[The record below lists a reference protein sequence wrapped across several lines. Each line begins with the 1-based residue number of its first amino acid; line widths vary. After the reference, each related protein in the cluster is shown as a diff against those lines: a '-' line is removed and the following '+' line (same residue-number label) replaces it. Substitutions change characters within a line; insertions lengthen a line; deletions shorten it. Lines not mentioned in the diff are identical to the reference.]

1 MSKQKLLYIAS
12 HLSTGGMP
20 QYLLK
25 QIQIFK
31 DEFDIEVVEVNNHS
45 GDAFVVQKNQI
56 ADLCKIYTLGDNKSE
71 LVDIIKS
78 TQPNIIHFTEIPE
91 HFLGHNI
98 LDTIFHNSR
107 DYFIV
112 ASTHG
117 SHTNPNKIKY
127 HPDRYVLVSEWS
139 RQKFEHLGI
148 DTQVWDYPIETIEYD
163 KVEFKNEL
171 GFELDW
177 KHVLMVGLFTEGKNQ
192 GEIFSVARQLEKYK
206 IKFHFIG
213 NQAMNFESYWGP
225 IMKHKPDN
233 CIIWGERNDVDKFYK
248 ASDMFYFSSKLE
260 LNPLSIKEALGYGL
274 PSIFRKLHTYLD
286 SYDNNEL
293 VTYIDDNLNQT
304 KRIILEKLQPQF
316 NEIPGW
322 FSYKGLYNEMV
333 DKAKDGDV
341 FVELGAWFGKSTNHM
356 ATLIRNSNKDIKFT
370 TIDTWKGTGYEE
382 IDNKIVGGFGGDIFS
397 EFMENTLLSNNSNT
411 FDIIK
416 DTSEKASNQF
426 SNSSIDFMMIDAGH
440 SYDDVKDD
448 INFWYNKIKPNGT
461 IAGDDFGMNL
471 FPGVIRAVNEYFYE
485 QVAFLEGWSWVRKKP
500 KIQIKH
506 LMTKPNDLREQI
518 SSQSLKQLE
527 KYGIVYQ
534 PIVNTPFDGTPP
546 SDFCKRPNQISDKP
560 GNFGNGL
567 GPLTGR
573 HYGCFKAHREAL
585 ETMDD
590 EFDYTLVFEADAFI
604 FTGLSE
610 FVEAIH
616 KACFISE
623 KDDVYFI
630 GLSNNNS
637 RSKERIND
645 LFSKTA
651 SNQDLAHAYLIPN
664 RTKSWWIDRFNDT
677 PWEGYDLWLTD
688 VFDKEPKLR
697 YTTNKTYVKQADGFS
712 LIDREVKKWN

>member
-31 DEFDIEVVEVNNHS
+31 TEFDIEVVEVNNHS

-56 ADLCKIYTLGDNKSE
+56 ADLCKLYTLGDNKSE

-91 HFLGHNI
+91 HFLSHNI
-98 LDTIFHNSR
+98 LDTIFDNSR
-107 DYFIV
+107 NYYIV

-117 SHTNPNKIKY
+117 SHTNPNEIKY

-139 RQKFEHLGI
+139 RRRFELVGV
-148 DTQVWDYPIETIEYD
+148 DTRVWDYPIETIKYD

-171 GFELDW
+171 GFESDW

-192 GEIFSVARQLEKYK
+192 GEIFNVARLLEKYK

-225 IMKHKPDN
+225 LMNQKPDN
-233 CIIWGERNDVDKFYK
+233 CIIWGERSDVDKFYK

-304 KRIILEKLQPQF
+304 KQIILEKLQPEF

-322 FSYKGLYNEMV
+322 FSYEHLYNEMV
-333 DKAKDGDV
+333 ENGTDGDV
-341 FVELGAWFGKSTNHM
+341 FVELGAWLGKSTNHM
-356 ATLIRNSNKDIKFT
+356 ATLIKDSNKDIKFT
-370 TIDTWKGTGYEE
+370 TVDTWKGTDGEE
-382 IDNKIVGGFGGDIFS
+382 IHNTIVNGFGGDIFS
-397 EFMENTLLSNNSNT
+397 EFMENTILSNNSKSFNV
-411 FDIIK
+411 IK
-416 DTSEKASNQF
+416 DTSENASSQF
-426 SNSSIDFMMIDAGH
+426 QNNSIDFIMLDAGH
-440 SYDDVKDD
+440 TYDSLKSDLNLWYHKVKPGGV
-448 INFWYNKIKPNGT
+448 IS
-461 IAGDDFGMNL
+461 GDDYGGSF
-471 FPGVIRAVNEYFYE
+471 FPGVTKAADEFFYN
-485 QVAFLEGWSWVRKKP
+485 QSKHVYRSFVRKKP

-518 SSQSLKQLE
+518 SSESLRQLE
-527 KYGIVYQ
+527 SYGMVYH
-534 PIVNTPFDGTPP
+534 PIVNTPYDGVPP
-546 SDFCKRPNQISDKP
+546 SDFCKRPTQISDKP

-573 HYGCFKAHREAL
+573 HYGCFNAHRGAL
-585 ETMDD
+585 ESMDD

-604 FTGLSE
+604 FTGLKE
-610 FVEAIH
+610 FVEAVH

-623 KDDVYFI
+623 RDDVYFI

-637 RSKERIND
+637 RQKERID
-645 LFSKTA
+645 ELFSKTA

-688 VFDKEPKLR
+688 VFNKEPKLR
-697 YTTNKTYVKQADGFS
+697 YTTNKVYVKQADGFS

>member
-56 ADLCKIYTLGDNKSE
+56 ADLCKLYTLGDNKSE

-91 HFLGHNI
+91 HFLAHNI
-98 LDTIFHNSR
+98 LDTIFDNSR
-107 DYFIV
+107 NYYIV

-117 SHTNPNKIKY
+117 SHTNPNEIKY
-127 HPDRYVLVSEWS
+127 QPDRYVLVSEWS
-139 RQKFEHLGI
+139 RRKFEHLGI
-148 DTQVWDYPIETIEYD
+148 DTQVWDYPIETIKYD
-163 KVEFKNEL
+163 KVEFKTEL
-171 GFELDW
+171 GFESDW

-192 GEIFSVARQLEKYK
+192 GEIFNVARLLEKYK

-225 IMKHKPDN
+225 LMKHKPDN
-233 CIIWGERNDVDKFYK
+233 CIIWGERSDVDKFYK

-304 KRIILEKLQPQF
+304 KQIILEKLQPEF
-316 NEIPGW
+316 NQIPGW
-322 FSYKGLYNEMV
+322 FSYEHLYNEMV
-333 DKAKDGDV
+333 ENGTDGNV
-341 FVELGAWFGKSTNHM
+341 FVELGAWLGKSTNHM
-356 ATLIRNSNKDIKFT
+356 ATLIKDSNKDIKFT
-370 TIDTWKGTGYEE
+370 TVDTWKGTDGEE
-382 IDNKIVGGFGGDIFS
+382 IHNTIVNGFGGDIFS
-397 EFMENTLLSNNSNT
+397 EFMENTILSNNSKSFNV
-411 FDIIK
+411 IK
-416 DTSEKASNQF
+416 DTSENASSQF
-426 SNSSIDFMMIDAGH
+426 QNNSIDFIMLDAGH
-440 SYDDVKDD
+440 TYDSLKSDL
-448 INFWYNKIKPNGT
+448 NFWYHKVKPGGV
-461 IAGDDFGMNL
+461 ISGDDYGGSF
-471 FPGVIRAVNEYFYE
+471 FPGVTKAADEFFYN
-485 QVAFLEGWSWVRKKP
+485 QAKHVYRSFVRRKP

-518 SSQSLKQLE
+518 SSESLRQLE
-527 KYGIVYQ
+527 SYGMIYQ
-534 PIVNTPFDGTPP
+534 PIVNTPYDGVPP

-573 HYGCFKAHREAL
+573 HYGCFNAHRGAL
-585 ETMDD
+585 ESMDD

-604 FTGLSE
+604 FTGLKE
-610 FVEAIH
+610 FVEAVH

-623 KDDVYFI
+623 RDDVYFI

-637 RSKERIND
+637 RQKERID
-645 LFSKTA
+645 ELFSKTA

-688 VFDKEPKLR
+688 VFNKEPKLR
-697 YTTNKTYVKQADGFS
+697 YTTNKVYVKQADGFS

>member
-117 SHTNPNKIKY
+117 SHTNPNEIKY

-139 RQKFEHLGI
+139 RRKFEHLDV
-148 DTQVWDYPIETIEYD
+148 DTKVWDYPIETIEYD
-163 KVEFKNEL
+163 KVEFKTEL

-213 NQAMNFESYWGP
+213 NRAINFESYWGP

-260 LNPLSIKEALGYGL
+260 LNPLSIKEALGYRL

-304 KRIILEKLQPQF
+304 KQIILKKLQPEF

-370 TIDTWKGTGYEE
+370 TIDTWKGTGDEE
-382 IDNKIVGGFGGDIFS
+382 IHNKIVGGFGGDIFS

-411 FDIIK
+411 IIR
-416 DTSEKASNQF
+416 
-426 SNSSIDFMMIDAGH
+426 FMFH
-440 SYDDVKDD
+440 YR
-448 INFWYNKIKPNGT
+448 T
-461 IAGDDFGMNL
+461 
-471 FPGVIRAVNEYFYE
+471 
-485 QVAFLEGWSWVRKKP
+485 
-500 KIQIKH
+500 
-506 LMTKPNDLREQI
+506 
-518 SSQSLKQLE
+518 
-527 KYGIVYQ
+527 
-534 PIVNTPFDGTPP
+534 PI
-546 SDFCKRPNQISDKP
+546 
-560 GNFGNGL
+560 
-567 GPLTGR
+567 
-573 HYGCFKAHREAL
+573 
-585 ETMDD
+585 
-590 EFDYTLVFEADAFI
+590 
-604 FTGLSE
+604 
-610 FVEAIH
+610 
-616 KACFISE
+616 
-623 KDDVYFI
+623 
-630 GLSNNNS
+630 
-637 RSKERIND
+637 
-645 LFSKTA
+645 
-651 SNQDLAHAYLIPN
+651 
-664 RTKSWWIDRFNDT
+664 
-677 PWEGYDLWLTD
+677 
-688 VFDKEPKLR
+688 
-697 YTTNKTYVKQADGFS
+697 
-712 LIDREVKKWN
+712 